1 MVKQAPALQ
10 KDIQVQ
16 PKKQTYTLLYTKY
29 KIDKQ
34 QGS

>member
-1 MVKQAPALQ
+1 MVRQAAALQ
-10 KDIQVQ
+10 KGIQVQ
-16 PKKQTYTLLYTKY
+16 TKKQTYTLLYTKY